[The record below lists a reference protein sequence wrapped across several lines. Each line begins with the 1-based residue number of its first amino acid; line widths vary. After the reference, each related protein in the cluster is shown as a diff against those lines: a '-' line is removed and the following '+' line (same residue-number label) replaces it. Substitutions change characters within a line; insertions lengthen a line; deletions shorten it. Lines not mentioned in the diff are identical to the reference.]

1 MPLRTMSWEST
12 LAAWASRA
20 SMEAA
25 TGDRLKPTTRL
36 PSPSLPKNCRRV
48 MRVVI
53 MMITSP
59 ARLVGS
65 PGRCACAS
73 RNDTGTRTH
82 DDAGGAIGALPRL
95 VVDEGLLY
103 PL

>member
-1 MPLRTMSWEST
+1 MEGGIVARYRVLGISFDHIHMGDLLRQVADHPNAEI
-12 LAAWASRA
+12 AGIFDPDRA

-53 MMITSP
+53 VMITSP

-65 PGRCACAS
+65 PGRCACAI
-73 RNDTGTRTH
+73 NCM
-82 DDAGGAIGALPRL
+82 
-95 VVDEGLLY
+95 V
-103 PL
+103 